1 MKKITQNE
9 KVPFGDLGAYLQQSL
24 RQSTVKSY
32 LYDIKTYQKSNKN
45 ADKYDYQKV
54 MQYIEIL
61 RKEHQVSHVKRVLA
75 SIKKYYDYLI
85 EIGKRKDNPAR
96 AIKLRD
102 AKENPIQL
110 QDLFTEK
117 ELLQLLESRKERY
130 PFLEKR
136 NKIIMSLL
144 VNQALRIGEIE
155 NIKLQDIDLEKA
167 TIQIHKTG
175 VTNARNLPLKAEQ
188 ILLLHNYINK
198 DRNKLKTWR
207 NNKENLLLGKLGTAI
222 TKDDIDYLISTY
234 QTSPLWG
241 DANGRGAYKKKLNA
255 TTIRQSVIANLLTKN
270 NDLRVIQHFA
280 GHKSPDT
287 TEKYRQTGI
296 NALKVAIEKLHP
308 IK

>member
-1 MKKITQNE
+1 MTLEQFLRQN
-9 KVPFGDLGAYLQQSL
+9 L
-24 RQSTVKSY
+24 RQSTVESY
-32 LYDIKTYQKSNKN
+32 LYDIETYKKYNKN
-45 ADKYDYQKV
+45 ADKYDYEKV
-54 MQYIEIL
+54 MQHIEQL
-61 RKEHQVSHVKRVLA
+61 RNNHKINNIKRILA

-96 AIKLRD
+96 AVKLRD
-102 AKENPIQL
+102 TKENPIQL
-110 QDLFTEK
+110 QDLLTEK
-117 ELLQLLESRKERY
+117 ELQKLLEPRQERY

-167 TIQIHKTG
+167 HIQIHKTG

-188 ILLLHNYINK
+188 ILLLHHYVTK

-207 NNKENLLLGKLGTAI
+207 NDKEALLLGKLGTPAR
-222 TKDDIDYLISTY
+222 KEDIDYLVSSY
-234 QTSPLWG
+234 QKQSRSFG
-241 DANGRGAYKKKLNA
+241 KKKLNT

-270 NDLRVIQHFA
+270 NDLRVVQHFA
-280 GHKSPDT
+280 GHKNPDT
-287 TEKYRQTGI
+287 TEKYRQTGL
-296 NALKVAIEKLHP
+296 NALKTAIEKLHP